1 MKKLSLAL
9 CVLACFALAACSFS
23 YSSKTLSKSSSSPS
37 KSSSGDEKA
46 EKEYQQTYDNEVML
60 FTDNMVHTQTSA
72 SDFVHGLARI
82 AERHGISDWE
92 TLDKTYIAIGRG
104 LKKAGLD
111 KEKLYSLPLLS
122 ELMSPRPKMMKY
134 IIQGYES

>member
-1 MKKLSLAL
+1 MKKLPLAL
-9 CVLACFALAACSFS
+9 CLLACCTLAACSFS

-46 EKEYQQTYDNEVML
+46 EKEYQQTYVNEVML
-60 FTDNMVHTQTSA
+60 FTDNMAHTQTGA
-72 SDFVHGLARI
+72 NEFYRGLARI

-92 TLDKTYIAIGRG
+92 TLENTYIAIGRG
-104 LKKAGLD
+104 LKKAGLEED
-111 KEKLYSLPLLS
+111 KLYTLPLLS

-134 IIQGYES
+134 ILKGYNS